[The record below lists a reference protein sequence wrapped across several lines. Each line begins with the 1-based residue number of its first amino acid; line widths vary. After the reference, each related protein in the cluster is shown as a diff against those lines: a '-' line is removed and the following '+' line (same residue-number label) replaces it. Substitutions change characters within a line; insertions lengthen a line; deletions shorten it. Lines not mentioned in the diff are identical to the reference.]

1 MFDALIIGGGMV
13 GTYCAYECAT
23 HGLRTL
29 LLERQ
34 ELASGASGRGG
45 GLLLKGAT
53 DVFAEQIVPHR
64 LASFCRES

>member
-1 MFDALIIGGGMV
+1 MFDVLIMGGGMV
-13 GTYCAYECAT
+13 GTCCAYECAT

-34 ELASGASGRGG
+34 ELASGRGG

-53 DVFAEQIVPHR
+53 DVFVAQIVPHLR
-64 LASFCRES
+64 ASFCRETRR